1 MMIDTFPSR
10 SFTVS
15 FDDDGSTI
23 LIPNRPP
30 LEEEEEQ
37 QQAPEE
43 EHQVDSSS
51 EQQDVAVD
59 SAVSLYT
66 KYTKMIYDDLY

>member
-1 MMIDTFPSR
+1 MIDTFPSR

-23 LIPNRPP
+23 LVPNRPH
-30 LEEEEEQ
+30 LEEEEQ
-37 QQAPEE
+37 QQPPEE
-43 EHQVDSSS
+43 EQQVDSSS
-51 EQQDVAVD
+51 DQQDVAVD

-66 KYTKMIYDDLY
+66 K